1 MKRSTRSDLGTLL
14 FTAISIF
21 VWVALISYR
30 SGDPS
35 FFTESTSR
43 AANACGM
50 VGSYLAAGLLQF
62 FGLGGFLMPL
72 AGLFIAVAWHEEHD
86 FPDAILRV
94 LGVGVAV
101 LALTVFLSIHW
112 KTWQWSQTDFLTGGM
127 MGEWLSVEL
136 RRYVNDTGA
145 SILSL
150 TLFFGVL
157 VLTTPVRIGH
167 WLSGMIRLSGLLLAR
182 GSKFILVVFAFG
194 ASKAV
199 ASAAHK
205 IKTGRNR
212 ALPGP
217 MKQTELDLRRAEE
230 LAASH
235 TEASRMAAQ
244 FDSEEDEEE
253 EVILPAASAAQRSK
267 LEEDILEDVAIQAMT
282 GSTQAQRKVVLAAG
296 PVIEVLEGEKP
307 RRKFKPETKR
317 GRWKLPVIDFLR
329 KPQKVEVAIDQS
341 KLRERGQVLRDKLA
355 EFGID
360 GDVTA
365 MRVGPVIT
373 LFEFKPGPGIKVS
386 KIANLS
392 DDLAMALSASSVRIL
407 APLPGKS
414 VVGIEIPSDR
424 REQVLFREF
433 LDSGALHQGGMMIPM
448 VMGKDI
454 AGQAV
459 LSDLAKMP
467 HLLVA
472 GQTGSGKSV
481 FVNGLI
487 CSLLYRFTP
496 DELRM
501 ILVDPKCVEFSFY
514 NDIPHLLLPVV
525 DDPKSA
531 SSALKWAV
539 REMDRRYRIL
549 EALQV
554 RNIASFNEKVA
565 DLGSEAVGDIL
576 QSGHENEDWMESFER
591 DEDGSPRVGKLT
603 MIVIVI
609 DELADLMMTAK
620 KDVEASIMRISQK
633 ARAAG
638 IHLIIATQRP
648 STNVITGT
656 IKANMNSRVSFSL
669 ASSVDSLTIL
679 DRIGAKQLLG
689 MGDMLF
695 LGPGASDPVRLQAA
709 FITDQELEKIANF
722 LRDQGVPKYRNEILN
737 EGLDDDETSETGR
750 SKDALFEDAVQ
761 ICRDQQ
767 AASASMLQRKMG
779 IGYPRAAKL
788 IEQMESAGIVGP
800 ADGSR
805 PREILIP

>member
-1 MKRSTRSDLGTLL
+1 MKRSSRSDLGTLL

-35 FFTESTSR
+35 FFTESTMK

-50 VGSYLAAGLLQF
+50 VGSYLSGSLLQF
-62 FGLGGFLMPL
+62 FGLGAFLMPL
-72 AGLFIAVAWHEEHD
+72 AGLFMAVAWHEEHD
-86 FPDAILRV
+86 FSDAILRV
-94 LGVGVAV
+94 FGVA
-101 LALTVFLSIHW
+101 LAVVSLTVFLSIHW
-112 KTWQWSQTDFLTGGM
+112 KTWQWSETDFLTGGL
-127 MGEWLSVEL
+127 MGEWLSSEL
-136 RRYVNDTGA
+136 RRFVNDTGA

-150 TLFFGVL
+150 TLFFGIL

-167 WLSGMIRLSGLLLAR
+167 WITGMIRLSGLLIVR
-182 GSKFILVVFAFG
+182 GSKFALLACAFG

-199 ASAAHK
+199 ASAATR
-205 IKTGRNR
+205 IKQSRLK

-217 MKQTELDLRRAEE
+217 MKQTEFDLKE
-230 LAASH
+230 
-235 TEASRMAAQ
+235 TEASRLAAQ
-244 FDSEEDEEE
+244 FDAEEDSEEPVEQEVLEEDESDSDQAAAEE
-253 EVILPAASAAQRSK
+253 IAVAALKNREESPKKTILP
-267 LEEDILEDVAIQAMT
+267 
-282 GSTQAQRKVVLAAG
+282 AG
-296 PVIEVLEGEKP
+296 PVIEVLEGEKTK
-307 RRKFKPETKR
+307 RKFKPETRR
-317 GRWKLPVIDFLR
+317 GKWKLPVIDFLR
-329 KPQKVEVAIDQS
+329 KPQKVEVPIDQS

-360 GDVTA
+360 GEVTA

-454 AGQAV
+454 AGQSV

-565 DLGSEAVGDIL
+565 DLGAEAVGDLL
-576 QSGHENEDWMESFER
+576 QSGHDNEDWMESFER
-591 DEDGSPRVGKLT
+591 DEDGAPRVGKLT

-722 LRDQGVPKYRNEILN
+722 LRDQGSPKYRNEILT
-737 EGLDDDETSETGR
+737 EGLDEDEEGAESGKG
-750 SKDALFEDAVQ
+750 KDALFEDAVQ

>member
-1 MKRSTRSDLGTLL
+1 
-14 FTAISIF
+14 
-21 VWVALISYR
+21 
-30 SGDPS
+30 
-35 FFTESTSR
+35 
-43 AANACGM
+43 
-50 VGSYLAAGLLQF
+50 
-62 FGLGGFLMPL
+62 MPI

-86 FPDAILRV
+86 FSDAILRV
-94 LGVGVAV
+94 LGVGLAV
-101 LALTVFLSIHW
+101 VSLTVFLSIHW
-112 KTWQWSQTDFLTGGM
+112 KTWQWSETDFLTGGL
-127 MGEWLSVEL
+127 MGEWLSSEL
-136 RRYVNDTGA
+136 RRFVNDTGA

-150 TLFFGVL
+150 TLFFGIL

-167 WLSGMIRLSGLLLAR
+167 WITGMIRLSGLLIVR
-182 GSKFILVVFAFG
+182 GSKFAFLACAFG

-199 ASAAHK
+199 ASAVAR
-205 IKTGRNR
+205 IQQSRLR

-217 MKQTELDLRRAEE
+217 MKQTEFDLKE
-230 LAASH
+230 
-235 TEASRMAAQ
+235 TEASRLAAQ
-244 FDSEEDEEE
+244 FDAEEDDEEAPEPVEQEAEKEEE
-253 EVILPAASAAQRSK
+253 FGIEQAQAQAQPPTKKTILP
-267 LEEDILEDVAIQAMT
+267 
-282 GSTQAQRKVVLAAG
+282 AG
-296 PVIEVLEGEKP
+296 PVIEVLEGEKTK
-307 RRKFKPETKR
+307 RKFKPETRR
-317 GRWKLPVIDFLR
+317 GKWKLPVIDFLR

-360 GDVTA
+360 GEVTA

-454 AGQAV
+454 AGQSV

-565 DLGSEAVGDIL
+565 DLGAEAVGDLL
-576 QSGHENEDWMESFER
+576 QSGHDNEDWMESFER
-591 DEDGSPRVGKLT
+591 DEDGAPRVGKLT

-722 LRDQGVPKYRNEILN
+722 LRDQGSPKYRNEILT
-737 EGLDDDETSETGR
+737 EGLDEDEEGAESGKG
-750 SKDALFEDAVQ
+750 KDALFEDAVQ